1 MPPKSASR
9 SGDTVGSY
17 ISHTNT
23 FLKQLRSESDRGA
36 ALIGMAYLDNLLEK
50 LVRARMIDEEKHL
63 GQLLDYPGPLCTA
76 NARTALAYALGW
88 IGPQIFKD
96 LSTVRKIRNKF
107 AHSCAGLPF
116 ESDQGIIHLCR
127 DLKAAEFAGYRL
139 RLSRDR
145 FLISVAFLGLQL
157 TELCRKSQ
165 KSTRGTDPPVHKLP
179 KPVMLRDVH

>member
-1 MPPKSASR
+1 MPPKSTSQ
-9 SGDTVGSY
+9 SDGTVGSY

-23 FLKQLRSESDRGA
+23 VLEQLRSESDRGA

-63 GQLLDYPGPLCTA
+63 DQLLDYPGPLCTA

-88 IGPQIFKD
+88 IGPQNLKD
-96 LSTVRKIRNKF
+96 LSTVRRIRNKF
-107 AHSCAGLPF
+107 AHSCSGLPF
-116 ESDQGIIHLCR
+116 ESDQGIIQLCR
-127 DLKAAEFAGYRL
+127 NLKAAEFAGYRL

-145 FLISVAFLGLQL
+145 FFISVVFLGLQL

-165 KSTRGTDPPVHKLP
+165 KPSVGTDPPIHKLSE
-179 KPVMLRDVH
+179 PVMLRNLH